1 MAESAD
7 ATDLK
12 SVGSDTVRVRPPLA
26 PQDVIAWNL
35 RKSRDR
41 NDIFIYKETMF
52 FTRQQLEEIEDK
64 SLASHG
70 MRSRDSKGRAYLDSE
85 PDYRT
90 SFQRD
95 RDRILHT
102 TAFRR
107 LEYKTQVFINFEGD
121 YFRTRLT
128 HTLEVAQIGRT
139 LARALGANEDL
150 VEAICLAHDLGHS
163 PFGHSGEIALSKLM
177 KDFGGFDHNR
187 QSLRIVT
194 ELEQRYPEF
203 PGLNL
208 TWEVREGMVKH
219 ESEYDISDARDFSPE
234 LRGNLETQIANVADE
249 LAYTTHDLDDG
260 LRSGMISPQMLEGIA
275 LWEVLRETYNWR
287 GPSLDEMDRHRMIR
301 QLVGL
306 MVSDMLSATDARIRE
321 SKARTALDIQKLKY
335 NLIGY
340 SEDMHRRNRELKDFL
355 YKKLYRHYRVVRMS
369 VKAERLISDMFHA
382 YCAESAML
390 PEHVQRT
397 IEKRGIER
405 TICDYIAGMT
415 DRYAIEEHQKL
426 FNPQERP

>member
-1 MAESAD
+1 
-7 ATDLK
+7 
-12 SVGSDTVRVRPPLA
+12 
-26 PQDVIAWNL
+26 
-35 RKSRDR
+35 
-41 NDIFIYKETMF
+41 MF
-52 FTRQQLEEIEDK
+52 FTRQQLEEIEDH
-64 SLASHG
+64 SLAPYG
-70 MRSRDSKGRAYLDSE
+70 MRSKDTKGRAYLDSE
-85 PDYRT
+85 PEYRT

-121 YFRTRLT
+121 HFRTRLT

-139 LARALGANEDL
+139 LARALGGNEDL

-163 PFGHSGEIALSKLM
+163 PFGHSGEVALSRLM
-177 KDFGGFDHNR
+177 KDFGGFDHNK

-219 ESEYDISDARDFSPE
+219 ESEYDISDARDYNPD

-260 LRSGMISPQMLEGIA
+260 LRSGMINPQILEGVA
-275 LWEVLRETYNWR
+275 LWEILRETYNWH
-287 GPSLDEMDRHRMIR
+287 GTILSDMERHRMIR
-301 QLVGL
+301 HLVGL
-306 MVSDMLSATDARIRE
+306 LVTDMVKGTDTRLKE
-321 SKARTALDIQKLKY
+321 SKVNSFTDIQKLKH
-335 NLIGY
+335 NVVGY
-340 SEDMHRRNRELKDFL
+340 TEEMQRRNRELKDLL
-355 YKKLYRHYRVVRMS
+355 YKKLYRHYRVVRMQ
-369 VKAERLISDMFHA
+369 VKAERIISDLFHA
-382 YCAESAML
+382 YRTEPATL
-390 PEHVQRT
+390 PDHIQFF
-397 IEKRGIER
+397 IEKRGLER

-415 DRYAIEEHQKL
+415 DRYAIEEHQKMI
-426 FNPQERP
+426 NPTEKP